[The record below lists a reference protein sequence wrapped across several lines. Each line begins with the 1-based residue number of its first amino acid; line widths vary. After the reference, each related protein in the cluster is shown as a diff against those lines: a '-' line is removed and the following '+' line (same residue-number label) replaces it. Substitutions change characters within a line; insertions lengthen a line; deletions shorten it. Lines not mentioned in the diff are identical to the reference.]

1 MAVHR
6 GNTVLRIFKVNIPSH
21 VQVLLLYVFVLRET
35 NGGIRLYYR
44 QNVGKKYNGHHISEA
59 LGRLIHSA

>member
-1 MAVHR
+1 MAVLQV
-6 GNTVLRIFKVNIPSH
+6 TEFYVCFKVNIPSLI
-21 VQVLLLYVFVLRET
+21 QVLLLYVFVLRET